1 MNIDKR
7 IRSSHKME
15 RLKTEAMEAFLITV
29 VVFNGSVLRTT
40 IKEMDKGLKL
50 ISQRE
55 LDLRQPKG

>member
-7 IRSSHKME
+7 IRFSDKME
-15 RLKTEAMEAFLITV
+15 RLKTEAMKAFLITV

-50 ISQRE
+50 VSAS
-55 LDLRQPKG
+55 